1 MPIHSFNGTRPQ
13 IAADVFVAPGAQ
25 VVGNVRLEAG
35 SSVWYNC
42 VLRADVQTIVVGTR
56 SNIQDGSVIH
66 VTRRTHGTFIGSD
79 CLVGHMAM
87 IHGCTLE
94 DHSFVGLGAIVMDG
108 CVIEQDGMLAAGAML
123 TPGKRVGRGKLW
135 AGRPAAFVRDLKPE
149 EIARN
154 RAGAAGYVEL
164 AQAHRREIEAED
176 RAANERPDD
185 AAEPRRLGQRAAE
198 TGE

>member
-1 MPIHSFNGTRPQ
+1 MQIHGFNGTHPQ
-13 IAADVFVAPGAQ
+13 IAGDAFVAPGAQ
-25 VVGNVRLEAG
+25 IVGNVRLEAG

-42 VLRADVQTIVVGTR
+42 VLRADVQTIVVGAR
-56 SNIQDGSVIH
+56 SNIQDGSVVH
-66 VTRRTHGTFIGSD
+66 VTRKTHGTFIGAD

-108 CVIEQDGMLAAGAML
+108 CTIEEDGMLAAGAML
-123 TPGKRVGRGKLW
+123 TPGKRIGRGQLW
-135 AGRPAAFVRDLKPE
+135 AGRPAVHLRDLKLE

-164 AQAHRREIEAED
+164 AQAHRREVGG
-176 RAANERPDD
+176 R
-185 AAEPRRLGQRAAE
+185 
-198 TGE
+198 